1 MAGPAQYKYTA
12 ELWDSIIER
21 LWAGDTATQIARDNG
36 ISDRVITNW
45 SNKDEKHKAEY
56 KAAMEGGARA
66 ILDEVIP
73 IVDNREDDKDPSSR
87 KVRAWARLE
96 IAKRKAPH
104 LFGDKVTLAGDPEA
118 PLYSRVEIVAV
129 EASKT

>member
-1 MAGPAQYKYTA
+1 MAGASQYKYTP
-12 ELWDSIIER
+12 ELWEQIIER
-21 LWAGDTATQIARDNG
+21 LWAGETATQIARDNG

-45 SNKDEKHKAEY
+45 SNKDEQHKAEY

-66 ILDEVIP
+66 IIDEVIP
-73 IVDNREDDKDPSSR
+73 LVDDRESDPEPSSR

-96 IAKRKAPH
+96 VAKRKAPH

-129 EASKT
+129 EAGKR